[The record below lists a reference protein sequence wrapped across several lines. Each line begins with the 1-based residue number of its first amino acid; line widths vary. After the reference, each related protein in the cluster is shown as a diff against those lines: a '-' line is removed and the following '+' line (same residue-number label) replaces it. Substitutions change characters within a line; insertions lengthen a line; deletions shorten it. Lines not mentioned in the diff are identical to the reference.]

1 MPLPIKHMRVALIN
15 LVSSWYSE
23 IKHYDCHNLRL
34 HYCNTYFLFKVLS
47 KNFRNVADK
56 IKYEFVD
63 WVVIYCRHLRYK
75 VNSRRLRFLS
85 LFNCMQNRKPT
96 ICVSSLKCWWENLRF
111 EMKNNCVVCWKH
123 LKLKQ
128 WSRVTLITS
137 HHIIFLH

>member
-1 MPLPIKHMRVALIN
+1 MPLPIKHLRVALLN
-15 LVSSWYSE
+15 LVSSWYRE

-34 HYCNTYFLFKVLS
+34 FYCNTYFLFKVLS
-47 KNFRNVADK
+47 KNFRNVANK
-56 IKYEFVD
+56 KKFEFVD
-63 WVVIYCRHLRYK
+63 LVVICCRYLRYK

-96 ICVSSLKCWWENLRF
+96 IYVSSLKCKKKNFRF
-111 EMKNNCVVCWKH
+111 EMKNNYVVCWKH
-123 LKLKQ
+123 LKLKK

>member
-1 MPLPIKHMRVALIN
+1 MPLPIKHLRVALLN
-15 LVSSWYSE
+15 LVSSWYRE

-34 HYCNTYFLFKVLS
+34 FYCNTYFLFKVLS
-47 KNFRNVADK
+47 KNFRNVANK
-56 IKYEFVD
+56 KKFEFVD
-63 WVVIYCRHLRYK
+63 LVVICCRYLRYK

-96 ICVSSLKCWWENLRF
+96 IYVSSLKCWWKNFRF
-111 EMKNNCVVCWKH
+111 EMKNNYVVCWKH
-123 LKLKQ
+123 LKLKK